1 MNEQERMRNG
11 RAYEKDAFMFEDMD
25 LKEVLTEKFFRYAAI
40 ETQSKSGVSGVP
52 STPGQW
58 TLAKL
63 LMKELEELGMVDIEI
78 SEHCVVTAHLPAR
91 LPEGHAPV
99 PVVGWMAHLDTVDVA
114 MSPEVHPH
122 IVRNYQ
128 GGDICQNAEKQI
140 YISEA
145 EHPELLQH
153 IGEDIIVSDGTSVL
167 GADNKAA
174 IANMMTA
181 LEVLKAHP
189 EIPHGEIY
197 YAFGPDEEVGLL
209 GAKAMDYAKFP
220 VDFAYT
226 IDCCALGEVVYE
238 TFNAGSVKLEIRGV
252 TAHPMSSKNNLV
264 NPVMVAVDFINL
276 LSRAETPEHT
286 EKKEGYIWV
295 TGIQSDVLN
304 CTVSM
309 NIRDHSKAGY
319 EHKKEI
325 LRAALEMTKLKH
337 PKANMSLTFS
347 DTYANIYDAVRED
360 NRKCIDALYQALDEL
375 GIAAKTIAMRGGTD
389 GSFISTKGI
398 LTPNYFT
405 GAHNFHSRCEFMPMD
420 AVEKSCLTTLK
431 LMELAVRGVE

>member
-1 MNEQERMRNG
+1 
-11 RAYEKDAFMFEDMD
+11 MFEDMN
-25 LKEVLTEKFFRYAAI
+25 LQEILAEKFFRYAAI
-40 ETQSKSGVSGVP
+40 ETQSKAGSAEVP

-58 TLAKL
+58 KLARL
-63 LMKELEELGMVDIEI
+63 LMKELEELGMQDIEL
-78 SEHCVVTAHLPAR
+78 SANCVVTAHLPAR

-99 PVVGWMAHLDTVDVA
+99 PTVGWMAHLDTVDVA

-122 IVRNYQ
+122 IVRNYR
-128 GGDICQNAEKQI
+128 GGDICQNEEKQI
-140 YISEA
+140 FITVE
-145 EHPELLQH
+145 EHPELLEH

-174 IANMMTA
+174 IANMVTA

-189 EIPHGEIY
+189 EIPHGTIY
-197 YAFGPDEEVGLL
+197 YAFGPDEEVGLC
-209 GAKAMDYAKFP
+209 GAKAMDYSKFP

-238 TFNAGSVKLEIRGV
+238 TFNAGSVKLKIRGV

-264 NPVMVAVDFINL
+264 NPVMAAVDFINL
-276 LSRAETPEHT
+276 LDRAETPEHT
-286 EKKEGYIWV
+286 ENKEGYIWV
-295 TGIQSDVLN
+295 TGIHSDVLN

-325 LRAALEMTKLKH
+325 LRAALEMTKMKH
-337 PKANMSLTFS
+337 PKAEMSIEFT
-347 DTYANIYDAVRED
+347 DVYGNIYDAVNDD
-360 NRKCIDALYQALDEL
+360 NRKCIDAIYQALDEL
-375 GIAAKTIAMRGGTD
+375 GIEAKTIAMRGGTD

-420 AVEKSCLTTLK
+420 AVEKSCRTTLK
-431 LMELAVRGVE
+431 LMELAVRSAE